1 MSSCVICC
9 IQKKEMFLTK
19 NLWLWCLSALLLV
32 AGVTDAIHDPTYTG
46 IKTKAY
52 RRDPLIAQA
61 FEQQQQQ
68 QQQQHEQQHNK
79 GDYYRPKNIDATER
93 LSQNYNNNYNQYQ
106 QQQGGSYSQHRKEQI
121 APIYQRNTL
130 EPDCPPQYTGL
141 LPYNYDCRRFVNC
154 WNGRGHI
161 QSCAPGTVFN
171 HETLECDRPDKV
183 QCGALDTIQLRPQ
196 QSQQQRKPQYNHR
209 SGRLQDVESF
219 GADTE
224 SVSILCPAGVS
235 GLHPHPTDC
244 TKFLNCANGNVH
256 VQDCGPG
263 TAYSINMMVCD
274 FKHKVDCS
282 GREGSSLRTAKSP
295 DQTSDSAKVNHYN
308 HNNNREL
315 HATSIEDIMC
325 PIGVSGLFPHPFD
338 YTKFIN
344 CRSGNTAIQN
354 CMPGTAFSI
363 TKGYCDRKSNLSLLD
378 YVTFIVSEVS
388 YEYSQ
393 YVTSCPPGTDGIHL
407 YPFDCEKYVA
417 CVNGKMSIL
426 PCGVDKVYSLSRK
439 LCSPRLQV
447 HVNDRV
453 RYLREILNTTISKD
467 IYDRPNQNYVNPIL
481 RCPSG
486 VDGAYPFP
494 FDATKY
500 LSCRNDELTFE
511 SCTSGKIFSLSH
523 KQCTSKENVNSMDH
537 VQILSEYSEEWTI
550 SNIYSYSPHDRFSIQ
565 IKCPPGVSG
574 HFLHPFDCTKF
585 INCQRGQTSFDS
597 CPASSVY
604 SISRKECVSR
614 EQVAAYDRV
623 EYFTDTRHEF
633 SSDTNFNVNSNTAER
648 NNIIS
653 CPTGY
658 EGVYPHPYDCRK
670 YLVCTKWSEPTI
682 ETCSNGLVYS
692 VSRRACDFDVK
703 VVATDRS
710 DYNSNR
716 ATQISQNK
724 STNNRDGKLF
734 NGDTTYQYRP
744 QPSNQDRW
752 TNMNIPRPTT
762 YTQHQHPPQSYDNT
776 QHRTPIEVQ
785 NHQHQQTTD
794 WSGVGYSK
802 DVATPTQNVLYVEG
816 SLQPN
821 RNYITNHRTS
831 YSTPLAPFA
840 PNTFAETSTSTTPS
854 GDSNIYYAQP
864 VGSQE
869 DSNELFSNTLP
880 KDRFE
885 KDRSK
890 DFKWNNIDNH
900 TLTSQ
905 KHPIHLPNQNTISSY
920 PVPLAHFLPPLDI
933 DDGQQQQLETDY
945 FDQNPSATQNTHT
958 QLLPS
963 YPNHIPSHSVI
974 EKKPVFKQNVYSDRL
989 PTTTMPT
996 VVDETNLFGG
1006 LLPPLP
1012 SSQATTPLNGIS
1024 MTQTNNF
1031 NKNES
1036 DLYPTLKNATVQTF
1050 ARDPHYSPSYS
1061 GVAHSRNTTWTVVK
1075 TPQTNVKSRIP
1086 VIPEF
1091 QDRQFED
1098 FYDEDYDNDSQPQV
1112 ISTTTDRHG
1121 LSPPPY
1127 NKQYYKNTTPL
1138 NSNNSPPLDTD
1149 NLPISDA
1156 LRILLRPYF
1165 NRSGSITDEAAAKA
1179 ESHIMA
1185 LTSPTKF
1192 PSSAHTR
1199 IFTTTSTKAPTTV
1212 TTILDDVEL
1221 IVAGEQHSMVDIPKT
1236 IGTHQLK
1243 TEFHSYQENSQKVPE
1258 NIHSVN
1264 NWHNQQHSKNFHSRH
1279 PELPNPFNI
1288 DERPSVVPTN
1298 THYHNH
1304 HQHTHRSRQPY
1315 QHSREFHQHHP
1326 NLPNPFATREGDQS
1340 IIQKHV
1346 LDIPNPYAESNPTP
1360 STVTFENRFNN
1371 DCEFDCGNDMCI
1383 RKFEVCDG
1391 VKQCSNGN
1399 DENNCEYLGYE
1410 VRLTGGESTNM
1421 GRIEV
1426 KILGKWGYVCD
1437 DKFGLHNA
1445 DVVCRELGFKFG
1457 AHEVRGNS
1465 YYPPTATN
1473 FSFAMDE
1480 VDCSGNETKLKDC
1493 NFKGW
1498 GVNNCGPD
1506 EVVGI
1511 VCKIPQ
1517 FKCQNNYWLCSTSKE
1532 CIPPEF
1538 VCDNTPDCADKSD
1551 ESDGVCK
1558 SPIEYRLKGGR
1569 SENEGRLEVRYR
1581 REWGTVCD
1589 DDFGIKEAQV
1599 VCNSLGYFGL
1609 PTLQKNIYG
1618 PGKGPIWL
1626 DQVSCNGNESAIDRC
1641 NHWNWGEHNCNHT
1654 EDVGIKCTVG
1664 TAPDQKVITNLDRNH
1679 WEKNLTDSEDVL
1691 GQTML
1696 EDIGLYSGLER
1707 SSKSLHKQ
1715 QRRCGHFK
1723 EDLVD
1728 DYAHPEERVI
1738 NGTVAKRGRHPW
1750 QATIR
1755 TRGIA
1760 GISSHWC
1767 GAVLISKRHLLTA
1780 AHCLA
1785 GYQKGAYFIRM
1796 GDHYASV
1803 AESSEIDSY
1812 IENWYI
1818 HEKFRENAHMNNDI
1832 AVIVL
1837 KTPVKFNDYVQ
1848 PICLPEKNTPLEPNR
1863 ICTISGWGSVKSG
1876 VSTPSN
1882 ILRAA
1887 QLPIL
1892 ADSTCKQPHVY
1903 GNSLTAGMFCAGTL
1917 DESVDACDGDSGGP
1931 LVCSDEDGETLY
1943 GIISWGQHCGYI
1955 NKPGVYVRVEKYI
1968 DWIYEKVNFSL
1979 QQTKLKF

>member
-295 DQTSDSAKVNHYN
+295 DQNTTSRAICPADAVGLYPHPTDCTKFLNCVGAGSTVIQDCGPGTAFDNVNKVCDFKYKVGCGNSGQTEDINADRDFAVRNQTYVSSSDSAKVNHYN

-821 RNYITNHRTS
+821 R
-831 YSTPLAPFA
+831 
-840 PNTFAETSTSTTPS
+840 
-854 GDSNIYYAQP
+854 
-864 VGSQE
+864 
-869 DSNELFSNTLP
+869 
-880 KDRFE
+880 
-885 KDRSK
+885 
-890 DFKWNNIDNH
+890 
-900 TLTSQ
+900 
-905 KHPIHLPNQNTISSY
+905 
-920 PVPLAHFLPPLDI
+920 
-933 DDGQQQQLETDY
+933 
-945 FDQNPSATQNTHT
+945 
-958 QLLPS
+958 
-963 YPNHIPSHSVI
+963 
-974 EKKPVFKQNVYSDRL
+974 
-989 PTTTMPT
+989 
-996 VVDETNLFGG
+996 
-1006 LLPPLP
+1006 
-1012 SSQATTPLNGIS
+1012 
-1024 MTQTNNF
+1024 
-1031 NKNES
+1031 
-1036 DLYPTLKNATVQTF
+1036 
-1050 ARDPHYSPSYS
+1050 
-1061 GVAHSRNTTWTVVK
+1061 
-1075 TPQTNVKSRIP
+1075 
-1086 VIPEF
+1086 
-1091 QDRQFED
+1091 
-1098 FYDEDYDNDSQPQV
+1098 
-1112 ISTTTDRHG
+1112 
-1121 LSPPPY
+1121 
-1127 NKQYYKNTTPL
+1127 
-1138 NSNNSPPLDTD
+1138 
-1149 NLPISDA
+1149 
-1156 LRILLRPYF
+1156 
-1165 NRSGSITDEAAAKA
+1165 
-1179 ESHIMA
+1179 
-1185 LTSPTKF
+1185 
-1192 PSSAHTR
+1192 
-1199 IFTTTSTKAPTTV
+1199 
-1212 TTILDDVEL
+1212 
-1221 IVAGEQHSMVDIPKT
+1221 EQHSMVDIPKT